1 MPRRVPSPL
10 GRPTIRPVTL
20 GEDQVFGTRLQKEDR
35 SALLSAALL
44 WIFGY
49 GLATGLIL
57 LSRGVG
63 GWPSMIAEIPVFAI
77 ATVGAASLYTVMRAM
92 RSAPFAVRLLAAGIL
107 VATSAA
113 ALAAI
118 NVAIA
123 SWATALATAIGEE
136 GVRLGSNAFSS
147 RFLGYFWAFSLNA
160 SIFWGHIATARV
172 RAQAVA
178 LAEAEKAAMQAQLA
192 ALRFQLNPHFLF
204 NSLNALSSLL
214 MQAGARDADA
224 MLARLCDFLR
234 ASLVADPN
242 ALIALEEELE
252 TAQAYLEIEGIRFG
266 DRLIVE
272 FDCGPDVRDAL
283 IPNFLLQPLVENAV
297 KHAVS
302 PAKSPVVITISA
314 RRDGE
319 NVRITVDDNG
329 DAEGVIEKRPGG
341 GLGLRNVRDRLH
353 AAFGDRGGL
362 TAARGSQGFRS
373 EVILPFSSAG
383 TRGRDA

>member
-1 MPRRVPSPL
+1 M
-10 GRPTIRPVTL
+10 
-20 GEDQVFGTRLQKEDR
+20 FATRLQKEDR

-63 GWPSMIAEIPVFAI
+63 GWPSIVAEAPVFAI
-77 ATVGAASLYTVMRAM
+77 AAVEAVGLYAAMRAL
-92 RSAPFAVRLLAAGIL
+92 RSAPFWVRLLAAGVL
-107 VATSAA
+107 VASAAA

-123 SWATALATAIGEE
+123 AWATEVAAAIGEE
-136 GVRLGSNAFSS
+136 GVRLGPNPFSS

-172 RAQAVA
+172 RAQAIA
-178 LAEAEKAAMQAQLA
+178 LAEAEKAAMQAQIA

-214 MQAGARDADA
+214 MEAGARDADA
-224 MLARLCDFLR
+224 MLAKLCDFLR

-242 ALIALEEELE
+242 AMIALEEELE

-266 DRLIVE
+266 DRLSVE
-272 FDCGPDVRDAL
+272 FECGPEVREAL

-297 KHAVS
+297 KHAVA
-302 PAKSPVVITISA
+302 PARRPVVISISA
-314 RRDGE
+314 RREGDSI
-319 NVRITVDDNG
+319 RITVDDDG
-329 DAEGVIEKRPGG
+329 DAEGVIEQRAGG
-341 GLGLRNVRDRLH
+341 GLGLRNVRDRLR
-353 AAFGDRGGL
+353 AAFGDRGVL
-362 TAARGSQGFRS
+362 SAARGSEGFRS
-373 EVILPFSSAG
+373 EVIMPFSSGG
-383 TRGRDA
+383 TRGRIA